1 MPGGLAGAA
10 AAYKAAAKAGECSPL
25 RRAISPL
32 ASAGSPLGKEP
43 FLRGKQTGASA
54 PSPGGVG
61 RQPAVPESQR
71 WWQTQ
76 TSAPGPPACDCSWC
90 DLSPLPLLAL

>member
-1 MPGGLAGAA
+1 MPGGPAGAA
-10 AAYKAAAKAGECSPL
+10 AAYKAAAKAGECYPL
-25 RRAISPL
+25 GRALSPL
-32 ASAGSPLGKEP
+32 APAGSPLCKEP
-43 FLRGKQTGASA
+43 FLRGRPTGASA

-71 WWQTQ
+71 WWQGQ
-76 TSAPGPPACDCSWC
+76 TSAPGPPAFDCSRC